1 MVIETQVDTKNEL
14 QMYIMLVDVF
24 DPLNRR
30 REENIEVVFSDDF
43 NIVITGLKAK
53 YTLNGSPFVIR
64 KLSNVPTETLL
75 TAISKSKNTHQTK
88 TATITNKKN
97 NESKEQFIYNLQYV
111 ADKYKKILTV
121 TDLRAVYNIVKKIT
135 SKIKKST

>member
-53 YTLNGSPFVIR
+53 YTLNGLPFVIR